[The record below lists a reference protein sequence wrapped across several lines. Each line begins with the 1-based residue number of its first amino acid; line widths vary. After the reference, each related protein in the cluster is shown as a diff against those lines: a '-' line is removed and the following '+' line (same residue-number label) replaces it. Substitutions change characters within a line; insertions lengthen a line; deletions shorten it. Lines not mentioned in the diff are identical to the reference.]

1 MKLLVLPLFLVLFLF
16 NQDKKTGTTQQKDKN
31 TLVGTWELEDFY
43 YYDNNEVSDTVPT
56 TEGYR
61 QLKMFTKNRVMW
73 TRFVPKD
80 SVEWFGYGVYVA
92 TDDQL
97 IETLEYGSASMMKI
111 IDTLRVFTFELQ
123 LAKDTYSQIT
133 LDADGNRFS
142 SENYKRVE

>member
-1 MKLLVLPLFLVLFLF
+1 MKLIALPLFLLLIFF
-16 NQDKKTGTTQQKDKN
+16 NQDQKDTIIQDRE
-31 TLVGTWELEDFY
+31 TLVGTWELDSFY
-43 YYDNNEVSDTVPT
+43 YYDNNQVSDTVQT

-92 TDDQL
+92 TPDQL

-123 LAKDTYSQIT
+123 LQKDTYSQIT
-133 LDADGNRFS
+133 LDGDGNRFS